1 MSISP
6 LASSASE
13 SSPSIA
19 SNNQYVCSSN
29 RRPGG
34 VTVSLGISVLQHSL
48 PEKRY
53 LRFRGGDPGHL
64 SPASEAGKEARSAC
78 RPRRPQVSSNQSTEG
93 LWSSVAPNRSLE
105 DNQSPSSLKTL
116 RAQVLLRLIPSS
128 LFECSSAY
136 ILHMIL
142 LHHRRQAIQHAS
154 LISD

>member
-78 RPRRPQVSSNQSTEG
+78 RPRRPQVSSNQRYRNPQTPPPDF
-93 LWSSVAPNRSLE
+93 LASSDIAHVRAEVRKDSGAPSLQTVASRTI
-105 DNQSPSSLKTL
+105 K
-116 RAQVLLRLIPSS
+116 AHRL
-128 LFECSSAY
+128 
-136 ILHMIL
+136 
-142 LHHRRQAIQHAS
+142 
-154 LISD
+154 